1 MFDVGA
7 SELLVIA
14 VTALLVVG
22 PDRLPRVARTAG
34 LYLGRA
40 RRAVYQLRLD
50 VERELDAEDLARAR
64 QIVAQGRLPLDSLL
78 DPGVAD
84 DTADDSAGRPAGGSA
99 PTRPGAAAASPDQ
112 SGAAPGQVS
121 MGRVESGRDTV
132 A

>member
-64 QIVAQGRLPLDSLL
+64 QIMAQGRLPLESLL
-78 DPGVAD
+78 DSDA
-84 DTADDSAGRPAGGSA
+84 ADDSAIRPAGGSA
-99 PTRPGAAAASPDQ
+99 PTRPGSAAAANPEL
-112 SGAAPGQVS
+112 GAEPQPERPPGVAPP
-121 MGRVESGRDTV
+121 
-132 A
+132 